1 MGVSAN
7 SVAMAVAEKLLFSI
21 IEGLCIPDDRLL
33 PLAFDETLEK
43 SVEKV
48 CKDNELKSDD
58 LRNLQIALVAL
69 GAITDVV
76 NPVMGAD
83 KMGNSNAEMSFSP
96 FITLLDELDT
106 DSEHLASAHCFL
118 EQAENECEDIEVPA
132 QKLEYTLKCQN
143 VTRTH
148 CSNGLTTINAD
159 APAEKEKRDAEPDAN
174 PQLLLHPVV
183 PLLKHTCVD
192 TVQEHCF
199 QEPKIT
205 EVSNTVQRCLVKT
218 TVECEDVDHTIPK
231 TVCDHTVPVTYFG

>member
-1 MGVSAN
+1 MGVTSGKAVHLGTSALSLLN
-7 SVAMAVAEKLLFSI
+7 MIQKVFAFALLGSVAYSVPVAE
-21 IEGLCIPDDRLL
+21 PDAKADPLL
-33 PLAFDETLEK
+33 PLITTYGAPLVYHAPNCTTEDE
-43 SVEKV
+43 VI
-48 CKDNELKSDD
+48 
-58 LRNLQIALVAL
+58 QIKKCAPK
-69 GAITDVV
+69 T
-76 NPVMGAD
+76 
-83 KMGNSNAEMSFSP
+83 
-96 FITLLDELDT
+96 
-106 DSEHLASAHCFL
+106 
-118 EQAENECEDIEVPA
+118 ENECEDFEVPS

-148 CSNGLTTINAD
+148 CSNGITTINAD
-159 APAEKEKRDAEPDAN
+159 EPAEKEKRDAEPDAD

-231 TVCDHTVPVTYFG
+231 TVCDHTAPVTYFG